1 MGLFHHK
8 QSKDDPV
15 ANDGTN
21 QDQFFD
27 EYFREELRNRGRWY
41 FEKVITENG
50 DLFKQD
56 LDATIANVKQE
67 LDEHVT
73 KQVDET
79 IGQIDQYLKAHVTR
93 KLDEQFA
100 NYNDALKTAQEAA
113 LASVTENTAKLQQ
126 QHKALA
132 DALEHSVIEQN
143 ALLHGAFD
151 DSKAEIAAMKDAQTN
166 AIEALKRST
175 AEMDEQYKQLSATLQ
190 ERVTAQ
196 QTMMLNAFESNM
208 AAVVEHYVLGALGE
222 QFDLKAQLPSIIK
235 QLQAN
240 KDAMVSDLKL

>member
-1 MGLFHHK
+1 MA
-8 QSKDDPV
+8 S
-15 ANDGTN
+15 DGTN

-56 LDATIANVKQE
+56 LEATIGAVKQE

-73 KQVDET
+73 GQVDET

-100 NYNDALKTAQEAA
+100 NYNDALKAAQDAA
-113 LASVTENTAKLQQ
+113 LASVTESTAKLQQ

-132 DALEHSVIEQN
+132 DALERSVTEQSS
-143 ALLHGAFD
+143 LLHNAFD
-151 DSKAEIAAMKDAQTN
+151 ENKAEIAAMKDAQEH
-166 AIEALKRST
+166 ALEALKHSA
-175 AEMDEQYKQLSATLQ
+175 AEVDAQYKQLSATLQ
-190 ERVTAQ
+190 EQVAAQ
-196 QTMMLNAFESNM
+196 QEMLVGAFESNM
-208 AAVVEHYVLGALGE
+208 AAVVEHYVLGALGD
-222 QFDLKAQLPSIIK
+222 QFDLKSQLPQIIK
-235 QLQAN
+235 QMEAN
-240 KDAMVSDLKL
+240 KAAMVDDLKL